1 MEALPQAAA
10 IWMIMLLVA
19 AVAAAV
25 LVLPR
30 TVTTAGP
37 ALLLQPVDEPETTAD
52 DLREAAEAATAADRA
67 AAVAQHLRDDWE
79 LAQQDVEAAWAAYD
93 AADAEARRVAAAAA
107 YPVMRRRRAR
117 NENAERERFLHRT
130 AIAAC
135 RQREISIV
143 QLNDVLA
150 HRGWNPRLHPAA
162 QESALRAAVCDHRF
176 AVYQRA
182 AEAERQA
189 WEVAEE
195 AADVLR
201 ELRAEACA
209 ATVRRTVDEPSAD
222 ADWWAEQWSTA
233 EPVRAAAA

>member
-1 MEALPQAAA
+1 VRTSTSPSL
-10 IWMIMLLVA
+10 LLVA
-19 AVAAAV
+19 AVAAAM
-25 LVLPR
+25 LILPG

-37 ALLLQPVDEPETTAD
+37 ALLLQPVDEPETIAD

-79 LAQQDVEAAWAAYD
+79 RAEQNVEAAWAAYD
-93 AADAEARRVAAAAA
+93 AADAEARRVAPAAA

-117 NENAERERFLHRT
+117 DENAERERFLHRT

-150 HRGWNPRLHPAA
+150 HRGWNPRLDPAA
-162 QESALRAAVCDHRF
+162 QESALRAAVREHRF

-189 WEVAEE
+189 WQAAEE
-195 AADVLR
+195 AAEVLR

-209 ATVRRTVDEPSAD
+209 ATVRRNVEEPSPD
-222 ADWWAEQWSTA
+222 ADWWAEQWSTV